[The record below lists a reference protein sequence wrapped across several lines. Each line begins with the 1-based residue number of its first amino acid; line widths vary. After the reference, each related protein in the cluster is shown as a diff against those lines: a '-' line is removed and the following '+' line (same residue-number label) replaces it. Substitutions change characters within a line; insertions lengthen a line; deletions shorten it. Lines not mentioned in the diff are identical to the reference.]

1 MSFTYFHAEDI
12 QTKFVVM
19 NYHESQNCEIRCF
32 HIGGVDGDPV
42 LLGCEPVL
50 LD

>member
-19 NYHESQNCEIRCF
+19 NDHESENCEIRCF
-32 HIGGVDGDPV
+32 HIGGVIGDPV

-50 LD
+50 LG